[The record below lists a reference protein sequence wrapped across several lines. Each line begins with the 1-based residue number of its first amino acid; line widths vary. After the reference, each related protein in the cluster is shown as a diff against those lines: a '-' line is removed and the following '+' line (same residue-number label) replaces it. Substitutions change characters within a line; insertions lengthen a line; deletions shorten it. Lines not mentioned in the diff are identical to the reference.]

1 MLVIKLPSV
10 LNEKSDFFFQKLF
23 AATLTNFM
31 LELKLKLKSHLKAH
45 KCNYL
50 ILEKTQKAK

>member
-31 LELKLKLKSHLKAH
+31 LELKLKSHLKAL

-50 ILEKTQKAK
+50 ILEKNQKAK